1 MLVPECIALLML
13 KRKENYRSCN
23 LDCAATLRLNPRNV
37 KAYYRSA
44 QACLAL
50 DKIPEAEDAC
60 QRGLDVDASNAA
72 LKALAT
78 RIADRK
84 ARLEE
89 LDRKRREREQ
99 RLTLEKSCLAAA
111 LRQRGIKIRESKGG
125 GPDMEDAVFKLAN
138 PVDAKSVLSFPV
150 LLLYPTDAQSD
161 LIKAVQE
168 RDSLLLHLE
177 EVLPLPWDERGE
189 YRVGDVECY
198 METATGGLVKVGKK
212 VELGK
217 VLGGGKVEV
226 RDGLVKV
233 NVLPKERVERWIE
246 EVKRRRGSGGN

>member
-1 MLVPECIALLML
+1 LP
-13 KRKENYRSCN
+13 ENYRSCN

-50 DKIPEAEDAC
+50 DKIPEATDAC
-60 QRGLDVDASNAA
+60 DRGLDVDPSNAA

-84 ARLEE
+84 ARIEE
-89 LDRKRREREQ
+89 LERKRRERER
-99 RLTLEKSCLAAA
+99 RLALEMSCLAAA
-111 LRQRGIKIRESKGG
+111 LTQRGIRLKESKGG
-125 GPDMEDAVFKLAN
+125 GPDMEDAVFRLE
-138 PVDAKSVLSFPV
+138 DAGDKDSVLRFPV
-150 LLLYPTDAQSD
+150 LLLYPMDAQSD
-161 LIKAVQE
+161 LIKAVGE
-168 RDSLLLHLE
+168 HDTLLLHLE
-177 EVLPLPWDERGE
+177 EVLPLPWDEMGE

-226 RDGLVKV
+226 RDGLVRV
-233 NVLPKERVERWIE
+233 NVLPKAKVTGWIE
-246 EVKRRRGSGGN
+246 EVKKRRGAGGS